1 MSTTKKALLI
11 GCNYFKDQN
20 NRLYSCINDVINI
33 TNTLVDAFD
42 YDLNN
47 ITVLRDDSTSSLIVP
62 TRSNILS
69 NLKALALQSSQL
81 SEIWIYY
88 SGHGS
93 QVQDKNGDEN
103 DKLDEVIVPVDFKTA
118 GNIMDDEFFSIL
130 QTFSVKCRVILLFD
144 CCHSGSICD
153 LPNIFQ
159 ISGNRILRSN
169 STNGKALN
177 HPNIFCFSGSKDDQQ
192 SVDAY
197 SSLEVRSVGVFTN
210 MFLYCLRLNH
220 FNVDIFKLYADI
232 CSAILQSGFS
242 QIPVFSSSS
251 AYPILVFGRV
261 TYRSTSTLLNP
272 RPSLLSSPLTTGN
285 NKGLVESLPCLNFV
299 PSKNRASK
307 MKMSFC

>member
-11 GCNYFKDQN
+11 GCNYFKDPN
-20 NRLYSCINDVINI
+20 NRLYSCINDVINM

-42 YDLNN
+42 YDLDN
-47 ITVLRDDSTSSLIVP
+47 ITVLRDDSTSPLFIP

-69 NLKALALQSSQL
+69 NLRMLALQSPQL
-81 SEIWIYY
+81 SEIWIHY

-118 GNIMDDEFFSIL
+118 GNIMDDEFFTLL

-153 LPNIFQ
+153 LPHVFQ
-159 ISGNRILRSN
+159 VSGNQVNRST
-169 STNGKALN
+169 STSKTLN
-177 HPNIFCFSGSKDDQQ
+177 HPNIFCFSGCKDPQN

-220 FNVDIFKLYADI
+220 FNVDVFKLYADI
-232 CSAILQSGFS
+232 CNVVLQSGFS
-242 QIPVFSSSS
+242 QTPVFSSSS
-251 AYPILVFGRV
+251 ANPTLVFGRV

-272 RPSLLSSPLTTGN
+272 KQTLLVSPLTTGN
-285 NKGLVESLPCLNFV
+285 NRGLVESLPCLNFV
-299 PSKNRASK
+299 PSKNRVSK
-307 MKMSFC
+307 MKMYFC